1 MKTVDRDQGSGVS
14 QASTRC
20 NTTPCWVLGL
30 LLIAITALSACDAM
44 KKTTAPSMSI
54 EEAIK
59 QNNLPAVEAYA
70 DDMRQFGED
79 VFGRKYLM
87 LASSYGHVEIVKF
100 MLENGGDPGPYVK
113 RRLDT
118 PMHYAA
124 GGNHREVIEV
134 LIAAGADV
142 DARDNYGK
150 TPLHWTADTDAAD
163 AARILLKNGADPS
176 PWSNFG
182 TPLENAIKKNN
193 QAVELVLR
201 EYNAK

>member
-1 MKTVDRDQGSGVS
+1 MRFTAIH
-14 QASTRC
+14 QANTRSTPSA
-20 NTTPCWVLGL
+20 TPCWATGL
-30 LLIAITALSACDAM
+30 FLLCILFIPACDAM
-44 KKTTAPSMSI
+44 KKTSAPSMSI

-59 QNNLPAVEAYA
+59 QNNLKVVKAYA
-70 DDMRQFGED
+70 SDMRQFGDE
-79 VFGRKYLM
+79 VFGRQYLM
-87 LASSYGHVEIVKF
+87 LASSYGHVKIVEYI
-100 MLENGGDPGPYVK
+100 LDNGGDPGPYVK

-124 GGNHREVIEV
+124 GGNHPEVIEV

-163 AARILLKNGADPS
+163 AARILLENGADPS

-182 TPLENAIKKNN
+182 TPLENAMKKNN

-201 EYNAK
+201 EYIAK